1 MTSTMTS
8 SWEFTKKRSIYH
20 FDKWRMDPR
29 WDAVVGLGRIAGDWE
44 DELDAAIENSVP
56 GTWANRGYKGE
67 GVVSPD
73 LAAEEYDL
81 IKAGADPKMNI
92 AHFVW
97 KMTPKFQKIT
107 DLFALED
114 PFSRIHI
121 QRTGEVFTMH
131 IDKLQKWN
139 PEHPEN
145 VFRCAIHL
153 NDWEPGQWWQS
164 GNYTHTKWRAGDIF
178 TFDWMNLPHGTAN
191 ASLFPRATLLLTGNA
206 TEQTHKFLA
215 ELKKVN
221 EYQI

>member
-44 DELDAAIENSVP
+44 DELDAAVKSSVP

-107 DLFALED
+107 DLLHLKIRFLVSISNAPEKCLPCILINYKSGIQNIQKMYFAV
-114 PFSRIHI
+114 
-121 QRTGEVFTMH
+121 Q
-131 IDKLQKWN
+131 
-139 PEHPEN
+139 
-145 VFRCAIHL
+145 
-153 NDWEPGQWWQS
+153 
-164 GNYTHTKWRAGDIF
+164 YT
-178 TFDWMNLPHGTAN
+178 
-191 ASLFPRATLLLTGNA
+191 
-206 TEQTHKFLA
+206 
-215 ELKKVN
+215 
-221 EYQI
+221 